1 MANEKKGRTET
12 MVGIFLFTG
21 LAIIGVLVV
30 TFGRLGTALKAPYEI
45 TVLFTNVGGLAS
57 GADVMLSGA
66 KVGFIAAAP
75 QLVGDSYRVAVRLKV
90 QQDIKIPRKSRFMV
104 GSANLLGDKYIEIV
118 PNSDM
123 DPTDLLYPGEIIE
136 GSRSG
141 GFDELAARGGEV
153 LDQLSESL
161 KGFQTLTATINKK
174 LLNDE
179 NLKNLSE
186 TFGNLRESSENF
198 KKTSLTLDSVVAK
211 TGSAAESVQKLTKS
225 ASEGKGA
232 LGLLLNDRETGDNLR
247 SFIYNLRHSG
257 VLFYKDRPLPEP
269 ENKRR

>member
-198 KKTSLTLDSVVAK
+198 KKTSLTLDSVVSK

-225 ASEGKGA
+225 ANEGKGA